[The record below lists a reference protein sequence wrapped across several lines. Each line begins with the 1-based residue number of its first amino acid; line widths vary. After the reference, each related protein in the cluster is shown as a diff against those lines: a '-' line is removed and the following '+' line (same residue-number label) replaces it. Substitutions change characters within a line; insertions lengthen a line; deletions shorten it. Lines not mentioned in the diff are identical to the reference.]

1 MPEFNHPYTKADV
14 NKEASEE
21 RLLLPYGRW
30 QYSDLAYALAAE
42 K

>member
-14 NKEASEE
+14 SEE

-30 QYSDLAYALAAE
+30 QYSGLAYAFAAE